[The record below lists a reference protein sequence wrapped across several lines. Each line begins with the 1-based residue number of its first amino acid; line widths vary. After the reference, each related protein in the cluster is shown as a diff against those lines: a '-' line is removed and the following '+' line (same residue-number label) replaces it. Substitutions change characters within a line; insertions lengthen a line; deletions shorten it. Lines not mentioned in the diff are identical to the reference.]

1 MNTVLSNITVSV
13 TELKRDFAGI
23 LKQADDSPVAYH
35 NHNRPEA
42 YLLPAAHYERLMAY
56 IEDMEDAAL
65 VYERGNGPFVEV
77 DLDVL

>member
-13 TELKRDFAGI
+13 TELKRDFASI
-23 LKQADDSPVAYH
+23 LKRADDSPVAYH
-35 NHNRPEA
+35 NHKSTRG
-42 YLLPAAHYERLMAY
+42 LSVPAAHYERLMAY

-77 DLDVL
+77 GLDEL